1 MLVNSYKNVYL
12 SWISTDLP
20 VWHTI
25 ETKASL
31 YQKDCERFHLLL
43 TQQNL
48 PHSVSPS
55 TKSNQHDKGLFW
67 LEISPYRVMMT
78 MQSNSKLSYRHFW
91 ERGIYGVSRYCL
103 NTSLDRPNKSLRFRN
118 FTHYLK
124 VDNDPFPKNLHI
136 QYEMWSQKLKLGSYV
151 FHLNIEA

>member
-1 MLVNSYKNVYL
+1 MLVNRYETVYL

-48 PHSVSPS
+48 PHSVSS
-55 TKSNQHDKGLFW
+55 SAEHKAHQGLFW

-78 MQSNSKLSYRHFW
+78 MQSNGRLSYRHFW

-103 NTSLDRPNKSLRFRN
+103 NTSLDRPNQSLRFRN
-118 FTHYLK
+118 FTRCLK
-124 VDNDPFPKNLHI
+124 VDNDPFPKNLNI
-136 QYEMWSQKLKLGSYV
+136 QYEMWSKNVKLGSYI
-151 FHLNIEA
+151 FNLNIEV